1 MHNQKALT
9 NLINPNEN
17 YLNLQTKSQIDINQ
31 FSGKYL
37 QDPNKPSKHYQRKS
51 NIPLEQ
57 NKFFKNYFQE
67 FVLIW
72 LMVVLQI
79 TMWTELFNQTTRL
92 DYVPTMLMTIAVR
105 VIKRWQ
111 KIQTATESHASTT
124 D

>member
-1 MHNQKALT
+1 MHNQKALI

-51 NIPLEQ
+51 NIPSEQ

-105 VIKRWQ
+105 VIKR
-111 KIQTATESHASTT
+111 
-124 D
+124 